1 MAAGDAQEGWERHP
15 GDGSLD
21 DLEAR
26 VEELEEKRGRAEAAA
41 IAVREA
47 LSSGQPGE
55 PEDLDALAGFGEALR
70 AAVSEVPGA
79 GDGEGPPSLATLK
92 EALEAARAEGRA
104 AEAEM
109 RRALQRLSEA
119 PASGPGPDLLGDCRR
134 RAAALL
140 GGETIESEEDLEVA
154 RGLAL
159 LVQLNEAPAEER
171 EALAEAAQKLLP
183 ADCLIAIGMAAIGQ
197 LPLGGEEVKVP
208 AASGEETVDRVG
220 AAAPA
225 EESEVEDSDTAE
237 SPEAA
242 APPGPEEDAPAP
254 EETETALDPAPGA
267 TAEEPEPAEPEE
279 DEEPEPEPEHEP
291 SDEEVVE
298 TLRALVEERRFG
310 LAHWIARAWPEGGPG
325 LAKAF
330 EAVGY
335 AFAMRSPVG
344 ESASRFRELV
354 EEFPFGALRG
364 HRATNILALAAG
376 LRASL
381 LAPFSGAADL
391 LGAVTPSFA
400 EPSGLSELIG
410 KTITVAQRGLSAA
423 DMTEQVQ
430 SLATAEDNLMA
441 IQARAEEM
449 RGFSKVKFQRASNV
463 WRKWIEPEGLLGSLL
478 VTVTENRTDRLGEVE
493 RKVFELRVR
502 KNLER
507 YLDETDRHLRSAN
520 RQKPIIADARQKLI
534 ERADESLAIVA
545 EWVELSKALERMR
558 RKEADARWQQGLLD
572 DLRTTA
578 RGAREEVLAAVDGWA
593 AGTDLEAVAAVALRM
608 TLEEVFSIV
617 VDGAGPPGAEEPAE
631 EILGLDLLRV
641 RGLGLDE
648 QLRPVDELRLRPLL
662 AAAEPRSWE
671 EAFRVRLEET
681 NFSDAARILHVL
693 ASEEPELAEDLEKER
708 LARYEDELGHL
719 QRKLDLAERELGAA
733 RREGRVSDSDG
744 LTLNNQL
751 TGLELIGDEQDFRG
765 REAAIDRFRE
775 DLKRDQEA
783 GERTAREKYQ
793 PLLEKGEAL
802 EPYRER
808 LQSLLDRG
816 EISTLE
822 EFVLAIDRG
831 EQPPEEGNLLFNQ
844 LEGFFPRVAES
855 PEVAAAV
862 AKDEALRVAI
872 NAQGSF
878 GALDFK
884 GLKEEEIE
892 PVQAAVDAWIRLAS
906 RASKNDEDD
915 LVRILDLIGLTV
927 EQSIDFKL
935 GDKRRKVIE
944 LAAQPLGKAL
954 VPAFGSGAADGKY
967 LVRLLWERMSDE
979 AIAATIRQI
988 PGEQPI
994 ILLCF
999 GSPLSET
1006 TRTGVADQL
1015 RHQRN
1020 RRAVALI
1027 DGPAFLYLAS
1037 KGGRN
1042 LATAMRITLPFSA
1055 INPYTPFVA
1064 GSVPLEMFYGRNRE
1078 LEEVIDRNGTSFIY
1092 GGRRLGKSALLRA
1105 AARKF
1110 NDEGPGNLAV
1120 YVDLKSKG
1128 IGEWKS
1134 EGEIVGEIS
1143 RTLSDA
1149 NVMTNAAAKDPSFE
1163 ELRNQ
1168 VRSWLDVESSRRI
1181 LLLLDECDSFLNADA
1196 KAGFRNVN
1204 QLKSLMEETD
1214 RRFKPVF
1221 AGLHQVRRFQRI
1233 PNQPLAH
1240 LGFPTPV
1247 GPLKPQPAYDL
1258 ITKPLETLGFKFEDR
1273 DLPARIL
1280 TATNYL
1286 PSLIQ
1291 LFCSELVDH
1300 MLGKSCGPGSP
1311 PYLIA
1316 SADVDAVYQT
1326 PRVVEEM
1333 RTRFHLTTH
1342 LDPRYRVIANAVA
1355 FEALEGGLSVG
1366 LSAPEIRAIC
1376 EEYWA
1381 AGFSQTSS
1389 DEFRAL
1395 LEEMDSLGVLF
1406 EDEEGRFLVRSP
1418 NVLRM
1423 LGTAEQIEEQLK
1435 ASNELEMP
1443 QGFEADS
1450 FRDSFGGD
1458 QHRRRPFTHQ
1468 QVARLRADKD
1478 DESLVRV
1485 VVGSAATGIGD
1496 AMACLKELA
1505 EANAELGECT
1515 FFDASREKRL
1525 SRFNKPA
1532 KKKRRVVA
1540 YRLEGAANEALSLIS
1555 RVAEKVTT
1563 PESRSTVVFLIGADA
1578 MPIWRSVI
1586 APADGAGGE
1595 DPSVGFDVIELKR
1608 WSKAGLRAWAQAQDV
1623 EVFFSEDERLDELMR
1638 VTGGWPMLIDR
1649 VVDAYT
1655 NSARRDWRKALTQ
1668 LERWLDSPEG
1678 AAELC
1683 GAIGFSEAPDLVAA
1697 WNALM
1702 LLDGEPVRRE
1712 DFPELAEGDVADP
1725 AQAAEVLRSLQV
1737 LELDGEGRYVVEPT
1751 VARAWG
1757 KIGAATGDALA

>member
-1 MAAGDAQEGWERHP
+1 MAEGGAQRAQSRGASDA
-15 GDGSLD
+15 SLG
-21 DLEAR
+21 DLEALL
-26 VEELEEKRGRAEAAA
+26 EALEEKRKRAEASAA
-41 IAVREA
+41 AVRE
-47 LSSGQPGE
+47 S
-55 PEDLDALAGFGEALR
+55 LDAGRPGDQGDLEAIADFNEAFR
-70 AAVSEVPGA
+70 GVEAQMEGA
-79 GDGEGPPSLATLK
+79 GEGIRSLADLK
-92 EALEAARAEGRA
+92 EMLEAAREEDRA
-104 AEAEM
+104 ARDETRQAL
-109 RRALQRLSEA
+109 RRLGEA
-119 PASGPGPDLLGDCRR
+119 PADGPGPDLLGPCRQ

-140 GGETIESEEDLEVA
+140 EQDPIEGEEDLEVA
-154 RGLAL
+154 QGLTL
-159 LVQLNEAPAEER
+159 LVRLNEAPVAER
-171 EALAEAAQKLLP
+171 QGLAEAAQRLLP
-183 ADCLIAIGMAAIGQ
+183 EDCVIAIGVAAVGQ
-197 LPLGGEEVKVP
+197 LPLSGSMAEVPVEADGGK
-208 AASGEETVDRVG
+208 AATD
-220 AAAPA
+220 
-225 EESEVEDSDTAE
+225 
-237 SPEAA
+237 
-242 APPGPEEDAPAP
+242 
-254 EETETALDPAPGA
+254 A
-267 TAEEPEPAEPEE
+267 TAEAGETPEPKAEPEPEAEIETEAEAEPEPRPE
-279 DEEPEPEPEHEP
+279 PEVTVEEPEPERDEEPEHQP
-291 SDEEVVE
+291 SDAEVVE
-298 TLRALVEERRFG
+298 TLRSLVEERRLG
-310 LAHWIARAWPEGGPG
+310 LAHWIVRAWPEGDAG

-330 EAVGY
+330 EALAY
-335 AFAMRSPVG
+335 ASAMRSPVG
-344 ESASRFRELV
+344 ESAGRFRELV

-364 HRATNILALAAG
+364 NRPANLLALAAA

-381 LAPFSGAADL
+381 LAPFSGAGDL
-391 LGAVTPSFA
+391 LVAMTPSFA
-400 EPSGLSELIG
+400 DPPGLSDLIRE
-410 KTITVAQRGLSAA
+410 TITVAQRGLSAA

-430 SLATAEDNLMA
+430 SLATAEDNLAA

-449 RGFSKVKFQRASNV
+449 RGFSKIKFQRASNV
-463 WRKWIEPEGLLGSLL
+463 WRKWIEPDGLLGSLL
-478 VTVTENRTDRLGEVE
+478 VTVTENRTDQLDEVE
-493 RKVFELRVR
+493 RKLFQLRVR

-507 YLDETDRHLRSAN
+507 YLDETDRQLRSAN

-534 ERADESLAIVA
+534 ERAEESLAIVA
-545 EWVELSKALERMR
+545 DWVELSKALERMR
-558 RKEADARWQQGLLD
+558 RKEADAKWQQGLLD
-572 DLRTTA
+572 DLRTTG
-578 RGAREEVLAAVDGWA
+578 RGAREEILDAVDGWA
-593 AGTDLEAVAAVALRM
+593 LGRDLEAAAAAGLRM
-608 TLEEVFSIV
+608 TLEEIFNIV
-617 VDGAGPPGAEEPAE
+617 VDGVGPTGHEEPPE
-631 EILGLDLLRV
+631 ETLGLDLLRV

-648 QLRPVDELRLRPLL
+648 HLKPVDELRLAPL
-662 AAAEPRSWE
+662 AAAAEAGSWE
-671 EAFRVRLEET
+671 EAFRIRLEET

-693 ASEEPELAEDLEKER
+693 ATEKPELAEDLEKER
-708 LARYEDELGHL
+708 LARYTDELGHL

-744 LTLNNQL
+744 LTLNNKL
-751 TGLELIGDEQDFRG
+751 TGLELTGDEQDFRG
-765 REAAIDRFRE
+765 REEAIDRFRE
-775 DLKRDQEA
+775 ELKRDQEA
-783 GERTAREKYQ
+783 GERAARERYQ
-793 PLLEKGEAL
+793 PLLEKSKAL
-802 EPYRER
+802 QPHRER

-822 EFVLAIDRG
+822 EFVLAIERG
-831 EQPPEEGNLLFNQ
+831 KAPPEEGDLLFNQ
-844 LEGFFPRVAES
+844 LEGFFPGVAES

-862 AKDEALRVAI
+862 TKEEALKAAI
-872 NAQGSF
+872 DAKGSF
-878 GALDFK
+878 GALDFQ
-884 GLKEEEIE
+884 GLKDEEIE
-892 PVQAAVDAWIRLAS
+892 PVQAAVDAWRRLGS
-906 RASKNDEDD
+906 RDFRNAEDD
-915 LVRILDLIGLTV
+915 LVRVLDLIGLTV
-927 EQSIDFKL
+927 EQSIDLKL
-935 GDKRRKVIE
+935 GDKRRKVVE

-954 VPAFGSGAADGKY
+954 VPAFGSGTPDGKY
-967 LVRLLWERMSDE
+967 RVRFLWERMSDE
-979 AIAATIRQI
+979 AIAATIRQE

-999 GSPLSET
+999 GSPLSTT

-1020 RRAVALI
+1020 RRAVALV

-1042 LATAMRITLPFSA
+1042 LATAMRITLPFTA

-1110 NDEGPGNLAV
+1110 NDEGPGSLAV

-1143 RTLSDA
+1143 RALSDA
-1149 NVMTNAAAKDPSFE
+1149 NVMTNTAVKDPSFE

-1181 LLLLDECDSFLNADA
+1181 LLLLDESDSFLNADA

-1300 MLGKSCGPGSP
+1300 MLGKSCGPDSP
-1311 PYLIA
+1311 PYLVT
-1316 SADVDAVYQT
+1316 SADVDVVYQT

-1435 ASNELEMP
+1435 ASHELEMP

-1468 QVARLRADKD
+1468 QVARLRADED

-1485 VVGSAATGIGD
+1485 IVGSDATGIDD
-1496 AMACLKELA
+1496 AMACLQELA
-1505 EANAELGECT
+1505 EANAELGECS
-1515 FFDASREKRL
+1515 FYDASREKRL

-1540 YRLEGAANEALSLIS
+1540 YRLQGPANEALSLIQ
-1555 RVAEKVTT
+1555 RVAEKVSA
-1563 PESRSTVVFLIGADA
+1563 PESRSTVAFVVGADA
-1578 MPIWRSVI
+1578 LPVWRSVI
-1586 APADGAGGE
+1586 APAHDAGAGEAPG
-1595 DPSVGFDVIELKR
+1595 GFDVIELKR

-1623 EVFFSEDERLDELMR
+1623 EVFFNEEERLGELMR

-1649 VVDAYT
+1649 VVHAYT
-1655 NSARRDWRKALTQ
+1655 TSTRRDWRKALTQ
-1668 LERWLDSPEG
+1668 LEQWLDSPEG
-1678 AAELC
+1678 AGKLC
-1683 GAIGFSEAPDLVAA
+1683 GAIGFAEDPDLVAA

-1702 LLDGEPVRRE
+1702 LLDGEPVARE

-1751 VARAWG
+1751 AARAWG
-1757 KIGAATGDALA
+1757 KIGAAVGDAPA